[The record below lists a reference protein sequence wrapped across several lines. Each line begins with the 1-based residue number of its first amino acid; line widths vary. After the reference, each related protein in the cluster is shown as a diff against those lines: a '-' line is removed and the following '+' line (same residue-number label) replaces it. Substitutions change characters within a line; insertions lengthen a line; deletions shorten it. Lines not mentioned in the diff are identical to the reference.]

1 MSKRKIPIIQRE
13 WMVDNG
19 SIYTADTEELK
30 IDFTGRTI
38 QVRNAIAFNVGAIL
52 AHHICETH
60 NNSLNDIYPD
70 W

>member
-1 MSKRKIPIIQRE
+1 MSKKIPVSKKE

-19 SIYTADTEELK
+19 SIYTSDTEELK
-30 IDFTGRTI
+30 IDFTGKII
-38 QVRNAIAFNVGAIL
+38 QVRNAIAFNVGNAI
-52 AHHICETH
+52 AHHICEIH